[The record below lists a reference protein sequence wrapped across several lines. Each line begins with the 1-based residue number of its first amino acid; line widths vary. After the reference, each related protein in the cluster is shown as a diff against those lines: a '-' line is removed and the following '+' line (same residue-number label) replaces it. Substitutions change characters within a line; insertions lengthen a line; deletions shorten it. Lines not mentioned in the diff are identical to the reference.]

1 MSNAIAPKLP
11 KWPFFV
17 GDGLLLGTAW
27 LIGHQSKFVLG
38 HWEMSFVVL
47 CVAGGA
53 LLGVAP
59 FLLEYAALVKVAEAG
74 ALSTVV
80 SELKNLEGIASQIS
94 GATGKWQDAQEQ
106 ADRTARGAK
115 EIADRMTGE
124 VQAFTEFMKR
134 ANDSERAN
142 LRLEV
147 EKFKRGEGE
156 WLQVLV
162 RMLDHVYALH
172 QGASRSGQPKLAEQV
187 GNFQMACRDS
197 ARRVGLTP
205 FTANEGERFDA
216 QRHQLVEEG
225 ATAPADAVV
234 AETIATGYTFQGRL
248 VRPALVR
255 LRDGE
260 AAVAAVT
267 AEAVPEEQSRLPLE
281 AADTGPEQADKS

>member
-1 MSNAIAPKLP
+1 
-11 KWPFFV
+11 
-17 GDGLLLGTAW
+17 
-27 LIGHQSKFVLG
+27 
-38 HWEMSFVVL
+38 
-47 CVAGGA
+47 
-53 LLGVAP
+53 
-59 FLLEYAALVKVAEAG
+59 
-74 ALSTVV
+74 
-80 SELKNLEGIASQIS
+80 
-94 GATGKWQDAQEQ
+94 
-106 ADRTARGAK
+106 
-115 EIADRMTGE
+115 
-124 VQAFTEFMKR
+124 VQAFTEFLQR

-147 EKFKRGEGE
+147 DKLKRGEGE

-172 QGASRSGQPKLAEQV
+172 QGASRSGQPKVAEQV

-205 FTANEGERFDA
+205 FTANEGEPFDA

-225 ATAPADAVV
+225 ATAAVDAIV

-267 AEAVPEEQSRLPLE
+267 TEAVPEQQSALPLE
-281 AADTGPEQADKS
+281 APDAGSE

>member
-1 MSNAIAPKLP
+1 MSDVMAPKLS
-11 KWPFFV
+11 KWPFLV

-27 LIGHQSKFVLG
+27 LIEYQSKFALG
-38 HWEMSFVVL
+38 HWEMCFVVL

-59 FLLEYAALVKVAEAG
+59 FLLEYDALVKVAQAG

-80 SELKNLEGIASQIS
+80 SELKNLEGIANQIS
-94 GATGKWQDAQEQ
+94 GATGKWQDAHDQ
-106 ADRTARGAK
+106 AERTARGAK

-124 VQAFTEFMKR
+124 VQAFAEFMKR

-147 EKFKRGEGE
+147 EKLKRGESE

-162 RMLDHVYALH
+162 RTLDHVYALH

-205 FTANEGERFDA
+205 FTADQGEPFDA

-225 ATAPADAVV
+225 AKAPADAVV

-260 AAVAAVT
+260 AAVTAVT
-267 AEAVPEEQSRLPLE
+267 TEAAPEAQSRLPLE
-281 AADTGPEQADKS
+281 AAEAGPE

>member
-1 MSNAIAPKLP
+1 MSEPIAPKLS

-17 GDGLLLGTAW
+17 GDALLLGTAC
-27 LIGHQSKFVLG
+27 LIGYQSKFVFG
-38 HWEMSFVVL
+38 HWEMCFIVL

-59 FLLEYAALVKVAEAG
+59 FLLEYGALAKVAQAG

-80 SELKNLEGIASQIS
+80 SELKHLEGIANQIS
-94 GATGKWQDAQEQ
+94 GATGKWQDAQDQ
-106 ADRTARGAK
+106 ANRTARGAK

-124 VQAFTEFMKR
+124 VQAFTEFMQR

-147 EKFKRGEGE
+147 EKLKRGEGE

-162 RMLDHVYALH
+162 RTLDHVYALH

-205 FTANEGERFDA
+205 FAADQGEPFDA

-225 ATAPADAVV
+225 AKAPADAVV

-255 LRDGE
+255 LRGGE
-260 AAVAAVT
+260 AAVPADT
-267 AEAVPEEQSRLPLE
+267 AEAAPQEQSALPMDATE
-281 AADTGPEQADKS
+281 TDPE

>member
-1 MSNAIAPKLP
+1 MSDAIAPKLS

-27 LIGHQSKFVLG
+27 FIGYQSKFVLG
-38 HWEMSFVVL
+38 HWEMCFVVL

-59 FLLEYAALVKVAEAG
+59 FLLEYAALVKVAQAG

-80 SELKNLEGIASQIS
+80 SELKNLQGIANQIS

-106 ADRTARGAK
+106 ADKTARGAR
-115 EIADRMTGE
+115 EITDRMTGE

-147 EKFKRGEGE
+147 EKLKRGEGE

-162 RMLDHVYALH
+162 RTLDHVYALH

-187 GNFQMACRDS
+187 GNFQLACRDS

-205 FTANEGERFDA
+205 FTANEGEPFDA

-225 ATAPADAVV
+225 AKAPASAVV
-234 AETIATGYTFQGRL
+234 SETIAAGYNFQGRL
-248 VRPALVR
+248 LRPALVR
-255 LRDGE
+255 LREGE
-260 AAVAAVT
+260 PAVAAVAT
-267 AEAVPEEQSRLPLE
+267 EAAPEKQSSLPLE
-281 AADTGPEQADKS
+281 AAGASPEQEPG